1 MADKFS
7 SKNTPGAKP
16 PKGPAKPELPMD
28 QYMAQKGPK
37 IVDGKTVAGSPAA
50 PRPPKSK

>member
-37 IVDGKTVAGSPAA
+37 IVDGKTVAGGAA
-50 PRPPKSK
+50 KPPKSK